1 MKELVVARGGKRR
14 AGSRAEKVPRP
25 DTCGTKNPLRY
36 LTKTHQSV
44 PSCPS
49 PYREK
54 SKCLYERGWARLQWA
69 RVVVFGEGGVVAHQ
83 QHRVAL
89 ITSSYRLGQRCGQTC
104 CPRSAD
110 KTTAKRTKRAD
121 EERTNRWF
129 LVFFFSLRGT
139 VFPERTATMLLPPG
153 ALLLLLAALYS
164 SVDLTGAEVSVCN
177 CPGRLKK

>member
-129 LVFFFSLRGT
+129 LVFFFFVAGHRVSRAHRHDAVT
-139 VFPERTATMLLPPG
+139 ARRTAAAAGGSLLQRRPDG
-153 ALLLLLAALYS
+153 
-164 SVDLTGAEVSVCN
+164 GW
-177 CPGRLKK
+177 GKRL